1 MHPTHKISN
10 FKESNV
16 CNDFNTIIN
25 FYMKCGNY
33 FNFNAVEENRI
44 TVYFKNITAMC
55 YFEYTLKSL

>member
-1 MHPTHKISN
+1 
-10 FKESNV
+10 
-16 CNDFNTIIN
+16 
-25 FYMKCGNY
+25 MKCGNY